1 MKINIKLRLYGDL
14 FMDDIT
20 YKNNIE
26 YLKENGWIYIGDRYT
41 NGYCELWCS
50 DLYHISGGIL
60 VNIVED
66 IINPLVDKIKKQEKI
81 IEKQQKILKI
91 YGLEKEISCNDY

>member
-26 YLKENGWIYIGDRYT
+26 YLKENGWIYIG
-41 NGYCELWCS
+41 
-50 DLYHISGGIL
+50 GIL
-60 VNIVED
+60 VNTVED

-91 YGLEKEISCNDY
+91 YGLEKEISGNDY